1 MAYKHLNSEERHHV
15 QLELK
20 KGISQNKI
28 AAELGR
34 SQSSLSRELG
44 RNTGKRGYRHKQA
57 NRMAQQRHQDK
68 PKAIKLTDDIKQRVK
83 QDIKADWSPEQVA
96 GRLEKDGVILSL
108 IHI

>member
-1 MAYKHLNSEERHHV
+1 MAYKHLSSEERHHI

-44 RNTGKRGYRHKQA
+44 RNTGKRGYQPMYGTKY
-57 NRMAQQRHQDK
+57 
-68 PKAIKLTDDIKQRVK
+68 AITY
-83 QDIKADWSPEQVA
+83 
-96 GRLEKDGVILSL
+96 
-108 IHI
+108 